1 MACKKTL
8 LMIVSLLTMFFMSA
22 AKAAILAILN
32 TILVIVVIRSYQC
45 RTECRTYT
53 VYCEIEMRYKTTD
66 IPIILE

>member
-1 MACKKTL
+1 
-8 LMIVSLLTMFFMSA
+8 MFFMSA